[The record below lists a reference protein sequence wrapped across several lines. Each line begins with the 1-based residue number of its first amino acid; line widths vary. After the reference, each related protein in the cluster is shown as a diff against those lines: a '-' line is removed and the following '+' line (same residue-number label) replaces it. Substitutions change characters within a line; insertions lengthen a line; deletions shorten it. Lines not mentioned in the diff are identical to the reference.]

1 MMDSDLSTSTCN
13 LSRSSANALRLP
25 QSLPQGFPKP
35 CCTSLHHN
43 WWLWAKST
51 ASNISFS
58 IAAWFKEAKH
68 DADETLFP
76 SEARPEGQCAGEES
90 SRMHPS
96 ESSQCSTQTQCKWC
110 HGLITHN
117 PKPVRGC
124 MGCSRAS
131 SPWHMGPCTF
141 CCPLSPSLVLA
152 NTSQNQPS
160 TSSLCRRGQEK
171 TRMQKL

>member
-1 MMDSDLSTSTCN
+1 MT
-13 LSRSSANALRLP
+13 
-25 QSLPQGFPKP
+25 F
-35 CCTSLHHN
+35 
-43 WWLWAKST
+43 
-51 ASNISFS
+51 
-58 IAAWFKEAKH
+58 FK
-68 DADETLFP
+68 
-76 SEARPEGQCAGEES
+76 ARPEGQCAGEES

-124 MGCSRAS
+124 VGCSRAS

-160 TSSLCRRGQEK
+160 TYLSGGEAKKRHACRSSKGESTRTTSSADSRGRFLLAEGSP
-171 TRMQKL
+171 RPG